1 MKTLI
6 FVMGLFVSACA
17 WSEGPVVSATVDATN
32 LPSQEALNQAQ
43 QRLVQKGHQIEEAYK
58 DAMRQCYQKF
68 DVVSCRTKARDQR
81 IEAQA
86 ELRRE
91 ELPLKAMDRQI
102 KAEEAQ
108 RRLAERLSE
117 AKRRQEEADR
127 AKTTSDDKQ
136 ATDALA
142 QKQMDSTLPGSK
154 RAEFEQKQR
163 DAAQHRAD
171 LEKRMRDR
179 NTEPAAPLPVPRQ

>member
-6 FVMGLFVSACA
+6 FVMGLFVSVCA